1 MLLRPSGNQPP
12 LPASPL
18 LLSKVTYLNTC
29 SEHAVTK
36 LPGTLCC
43 RWQGD
48 YKDSRPVSCQV
59 EQQTAG

>member
-36 LPGTLCC
+36 LPRCAADGKAIT
-43 RWQGD
+43 
-48 YKDSRPVSCQV
+48 K
-59 EQQTAG
+59 TAALSAAR